1 MPGSLFILV
10 ISLIWHNFG
19 IHLQKK
25 FDSQNSQEIDFR
37 YFVNACDIT
46 DLSREET

>member
-1 MPGSLFILV
+1 MPRSLFILA
-10 ISLIWHNFG
+10 ISLIRDILG

-37 YFVNACDIT
+37 YFVNAFVIT